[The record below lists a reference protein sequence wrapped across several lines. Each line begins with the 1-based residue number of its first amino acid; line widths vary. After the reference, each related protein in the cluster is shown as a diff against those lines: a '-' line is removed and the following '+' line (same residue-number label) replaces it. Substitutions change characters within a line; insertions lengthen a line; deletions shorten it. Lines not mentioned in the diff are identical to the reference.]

1 MASLYLIFLWFV
13 GSASTNRLIKVSVQQ
28 DLEEEGMDQYSM
40 QYRNNKPI
48 IDALMN
54 NPDGLF
60 YMFDD
65 ATKNCEENCE
75 YITSNKHTINSRVI
89 SSNN

>member
-75 YITSNKHTINSRVI
+75 YITSNKHTVKSY
-89 SSNN
+89 SNN

>member
-1 MASLYLIFLWFV
+1 MFL
-13 GSASTNRLIKVSVQQ
+13 QQ
-28 DLEEEGMDQYSM
+28 DMEEEGMDHYTM

-60 YMFDD
+60 YVFDD
-65 ATKNCEENCE
+65 ATKNCEENYF
-75 YITSNKHTINSRVI
+75 YITSNKHNLFVF
-89 SSNN
+89 

>member
-1 MASLYLIFLWFV
+1 MGNGKSLLTVMLKNELNKLF
-13 GSASTNRLIKVSVQQ
+13 VQQ
-28 DLEEEGMDQYSM
+28 DLEEEGIDYYGM

-54 NPDGLF
+54 NPEGLF

-65 ATKNCEENCE
+65 ATKNCEDYT
-75 YITSNKHTINSRVI
+75 YITSIICI
-89 SSNN
+89 SLTLLLI

>member
-1 MASLYLIFLWFV
+1 
-13 GSASTNRLIKVSVQQ
+13 
-28 DLEEEGMDQYSM
+28 M

-60 YMFDD
+60 YIFDD
-65 ATKNCEENCE
+65 ATKKCEETCD
-75 YITSNKHTINSRVI
+75 YIISNTINTRLLTYYKS
-89 SSNN
+89 

>member
-1 MASLYLIFLWFV
+1 M
-13 GSASTNRLIKVSVQQ
+13 QQ

-65 ATKNCEENCE
+65 ATKNCEKNCE
-75 YITSNKHTINSRVI
+75 YITSNNHNINRRIIVVI
-89 SSNN
+89 TNIIFHKLLTNE